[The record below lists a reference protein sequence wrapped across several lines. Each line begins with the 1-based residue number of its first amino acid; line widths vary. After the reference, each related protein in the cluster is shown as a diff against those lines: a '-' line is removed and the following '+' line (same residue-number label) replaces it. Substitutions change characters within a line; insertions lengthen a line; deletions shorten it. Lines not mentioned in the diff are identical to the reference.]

1 MQTNA
6 MNVTNSELLVALQHH
21 ALQIWFFAISVS
33 LLLSCYDLLFIST
46 SSTAKT
52 TLYTNTVIDC
62 CDILI
67 PGSAVG
73 WIPVSPVS
81 VGVASSIS
89 SIIVMRSI
97 WERVQKDAY
106 QNEQRKR
113 EKANRKVRFEDG
125 TKEETQEN
133 NELKLNGEKKG
144 SNGIVNGSVKA
155 LVNTVGDGTNSI
167 KKRSKQS

>member
-1 MQTNA
+1 M
-6 MNVTNSELLVALQHH
+6 
-21 ALQIWFFAISVS
+21 
-33 LLLSCYDLLFIST
+33 
-46 SSTAKT
+46 
-52 TLYTNTVIDC
+52 
-62 CDILI
+62 
-67 PGSAVG
+67 
-73 WIPVSPVS
+73 
-81 VGVASSIS
+81 
-89 SIIVMRSI
+89 
-97 WERVQKDAY
+97 QKDAY